1 MCFPFFCLFLSILS
15 LWIRGYPPTI
25 CFAQSTNSNVIS
37 FRNNLTDIHQS
48 KCFTKYQGFSQPSQV
63 GISKCS
69 SQQPSARAHAISTI
83 QRGNHNF
90 CLIHSDRRYNVWS
103 LALYFNRISWH
114 VPNLQ
119 TLKIS
124 MRGQNICRIYLSLPC
139 MCISH
144 QGIQSTCY
152 PVFQI

>member
-1 MCFPFFCLFLSILS
+1 MCFPFFCLFYLFCLCGLEDTRQQSALPS
-15 LWIRGYPPTI
+15 LLT
-25 CFAQSTNSNVIS
+25 QMLIS

-63 GISKCS
+63 GLSKCS

-124 MRGQNICRIYLSLPC
+124 MRGLNICRIYLSLPC

-144 QGIQSTCY
+144 QGI
-152 PVFQI
+152 